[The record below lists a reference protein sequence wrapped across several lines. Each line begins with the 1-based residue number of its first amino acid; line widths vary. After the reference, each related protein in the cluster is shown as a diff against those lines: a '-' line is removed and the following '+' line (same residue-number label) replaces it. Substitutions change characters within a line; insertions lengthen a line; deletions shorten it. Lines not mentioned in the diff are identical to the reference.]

1 MLIWRDFAG
10 NFGDFFLFTTKLD
23 FGLGDIGHV
32 GYVPQ
37 KSTWLTLRILSV
49 WAASVPGVSQWTRRE
64 KSKIQNSFP
73 KFQFR
78 LREIDPGSCIANR
91 GLLLIDVGKPQC
103 FFLEFGRSDVMRW

>member
-1 MLIWRDFAG
+1 MLGSLGESVYKR
-10 NFGDFFLFTTKLD
+10 TKLD
-23 FGLGDIGHV
+23 FGLGDIA
-32 GYVPQ
+32 
-37 KSTWLTLRILSV
+37 WLTLRSLSV

-103 FFLEFGRSDVMRW
+103 FFFGIWAFRCDEVVKIW

>member
-1 MLIWRDFAG
+1 MLGSLGESVYKR
-10 NFGDFFLFTTKLD
+10 TKLD
-23 FGLGDIGHV
+23 FGLGDIA
-32 GYVPQ
+32 
-37 KSTWLTLRILSV
+37 WLTLRSLSV